1 MIWHPAK
8 LEWRSKTL
16 TGCESPS
23 ILQWYTA
30 LSVTSAT
37 VFREIHFQKVTSSV
51 MVCAFILLFISMLKI
66 WRVLAAGWSKG
77 TGSSPKKCY
86 EIHVFSFMRKE
97 VQCFVFNAFVVMA
110 YRSLSNLHNR
120 KAPGSKTVFYFN
132 IRTINKNSV
141 IGCIYVLRR
150 WEKIVFSAFLI

>member
-1 MIWHPAK
+1 MIWHPAR
-8 LEWRSKTL
+8 LEWRSNTF

-66 WRVLAAGWSKG
+66 WRVLAAKWSKG
-77 TGSSPKKCY
+77 TGSRPPKNVIRYTYLALWEKKF
-86 EIHVFSFMRKE
+86 ID
-97 VQCFVFNAFVVMA
+97 CFVF
-110 YRSLSNLHNR
+110 
-120 KAPGSKTVFYFN
+120 KTFQTGHSESTVTGKSRFKLCKLKSGMRFHL
-132 IRTINKNSV
+132 TGKNGV
-141 IGCIYVLRR
+141 CIFELLECGYY
-150 WEKIVFSAFLI
+150 